1 MIQFTKAVVT
11 SKIQQKIKQLMLVLL
26 QLKPSLKFIFVLF
39 SLWRRLKHDAVVTQQ
54 TELHNEACY
63 SQHAA
68 HYHRRTY
75 QAAVDTQHAAHY
87 HRRTYQAAADIMP
100 NYWQMSQSTK
110 LHINS
115 VLMSN

>member
-75 QAAVDTQHAAHY
+75 QAA
-87 HRRTYQAAADIMP
+87 ADIMP

>member
-1 MIQFTKAVVT
+1 
-11 SKIQQKIKQLMLVLL
+11 MLVLL

-54 TELHNEACY
+54 AELHNEACY